1 MIYEVRY
8 VNRKTN
14 EKYTKIFNDL
24 DEAYKFIVDNIELKY
39 SGVVLI
45 IPEEDDIADIV
56 MAWGSNAIDY
66 HPDLIARRDIEISYQ
81 HIY

>member
-1 MIYEVRY
+1 MICEARY
-8 VNRKTN
+8 VDRKTN
-14 EKYTKIFNDL
+14 KRYIKFFKDS
-24 DEAYKFIVDNIELKY
+24 DEAYRFIVDNIELKY

-45 IPEEDDIADIV
+45 IPKKDVADIV

-66 HPDLIARRDIEISYQ
+66 HPDLIARKDIEISYQ

>member
-1 MIYEVRY
+1 MICEARY
-8 VNRKTN
+8 IDRKTN
-14 EKYTKIFNDL
+14 KKYTKKFNNS
-24 DEAYKFIVDNIELKY
+24 DEAYKFIIDNIELKY

-45 IPEEDDIADIV
+45 IPKEDVADIV

-66 HPDLIARRDIEISYQ
+66 HSDLIARRDIEISYQ